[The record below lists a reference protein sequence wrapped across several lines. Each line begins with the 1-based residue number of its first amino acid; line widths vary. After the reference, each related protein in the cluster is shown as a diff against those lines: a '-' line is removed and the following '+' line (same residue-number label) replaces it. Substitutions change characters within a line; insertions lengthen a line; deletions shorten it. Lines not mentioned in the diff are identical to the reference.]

1 MKTLNSK
8 QLEYKTEKR
17 NNYMSFGDLIQDLTT
32 KCLINILPTIKEF
45 NKQMLLMGELEGR
58 NELSDDV
65 YFELLET
72 CNGI

>member
-1 MKTLNSK
+1 MTRINGIK
-8 QLEYKTEKR
+8 LEYNTSKR

-32 KCLINILPTIKEF
+32 GCLIDILPTIKEF
-45 NKQMLLMGELEGR
+45 KKQMLLMGEVEER
-58 NELSDDV
+58 NELSDDR